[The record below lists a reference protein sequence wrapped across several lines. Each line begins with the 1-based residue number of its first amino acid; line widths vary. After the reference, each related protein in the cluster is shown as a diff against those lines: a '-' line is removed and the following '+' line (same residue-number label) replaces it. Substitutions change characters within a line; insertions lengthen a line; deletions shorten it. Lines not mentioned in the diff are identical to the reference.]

1 MLVDSQRAISQ
12 ILSLLNTKEQE
23 FGWRK
28 FRRKFR
34 RQYMDLISKV

>member
-1 MLVDSQRAISQ
+1 MLVDSPGDNKPNPFSVKH
-12 ILSLLNTKEQE
+12 KEQE

-28 FRRKFR
+28 LGKFR

>member
-1 MLVDSQRAISQ
+1 MLVDSPGDNKPNPFSVKH
-12 ILSLLNTKEQE
+12 KEQE